1 MKTPWMLTAFSF
13 LLFAA
18 SPLMAAGDATQRV
31 FDVNGGG
38 ALMLQ
43 VPGGWQEEIERGAGG
58 SPAVV
63 RFSMAGELVVML
75 TPISRADGLPAKGL
89 EPDIIHGIV
98 EESAAKIASSAVEEH
113 VEVVPLGGGKTGFY
127 LTVAD
132 RNMVGVSE
140 LPPGEYRYMTQG
152 ALRVGEVLCTFT
164 ILFNE
169 KPAPGREHALEMLR
183 TAEFG
188 AGA

>member
-1 MKTPWMLTAFSF
+1 MKTPWMLTAFA
-13 LLFAA
+13 LLLLAA

-38 ALMLQ
+38 SLVLQ
-43 VPGGWQEEIERGAGG
+43 VPGGWQDEVERGADGTPG
-58 SPAVV
+58 TVQFTV
-63 RFSMAGELVVML
+63 GRDLIVMV
-75 TPISRADGLPAKGL
+75 TPISRTDGLPPESL

-98 EESAAKIASSAVEEH
+98 ERSAAQVATGAAEER
-113 VEVVPLGGGKTGFY
+113 VEVVPIGGGRTGFY
-127 LTVAD
+127 FTVTD
-132 RNMVGVSE
+132 RALVGVSE
-140 LPPGEYRYMTQG
+140 LPPGEYRHMTQG

-169 KPAPGREHALEMLR
+169 KPAPGRDLALDMLR

-188 AGA
+188 AGV